1 MLMALGFLIATLFAI
16 IAAQFVW
23 RRAVNVTTR
32 RLAEDDGEAEM
43 AAKTRELDNLLLRQ
57 EREQKPLLAE
67 LETLRAE
74 HRQFAAANEELAT
87 ANTELSSKNKD
98 LENELARLNGE
109 IASLRTRLDNAAA
122 EAATRTER
130 LAAVRRELDGL
141 ETAMANEAQHYET
154 AAAAPSAPAPAP
166 APAPAMEQQ
175 KSETLQ
181 THTHAPAPA
190 WRDDADADART
201 LAEVKA
207 SLARLDA
214 MGVDNPQAFEN
225 MDETP
230 EDETDD
236 DAAAGEP
243 VRERTKRTA
252 TPTNDAY
259 TGDKAL
265 TDRIRAL
272 EAGVAP

>member
-1 MLMALGFLIATLFAI
+1 
-16 IAAQFVW
+16 
-23 RRAVNVTTR
+23 
-32 RLAEDDGEAEM
+32 
-43 AAKTRELDNLLLRQ
+43 
-57 EREQKPLLAE
+57 
-67 LETLRAE
+67 
-74 HRQFAAANEELAT
+74 
-87 ANTELSSKNKD
+87 
-98 LENELARLNGE
+98 
-109 IASLRTRLDNAAA
+109 
-122 EAATRTER
+122 
-130 LAAVRRELDGL
+130 
-141 ETAMANEAQHYET
+141 
-154 AAAAPSAPAPAP
+154 
-166 APAPAMEQQ
+166 MEQQ

-181 THTHAPAPA
+181 THTPAPAPA

-236 DAAAGEP
+236 DAAGEP

-252 TPTNDAY
+252 PPTNDAY